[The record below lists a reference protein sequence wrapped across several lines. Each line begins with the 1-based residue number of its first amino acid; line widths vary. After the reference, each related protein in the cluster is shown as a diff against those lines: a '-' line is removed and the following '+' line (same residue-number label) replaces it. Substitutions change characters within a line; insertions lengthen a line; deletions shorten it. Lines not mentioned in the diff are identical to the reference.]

1 MKDLAYAFTL
11 CLATLGP
18 TKTIPVFYLATRT
31 ADWRTMLALAA
42 KSTLLATA
50 IVLFVAL
57 SASGTLLSWRVSIE
71 AVQIA
76 GGIVLALAAIKTL
89 TSPSFSDMPAGAAVP
104 SVSNQSKAWFGRPVL
119 APLAVPGIVPPVG
132 IMVVLFFAATALGDA
147 HQQTELAL
155 VLVAIMAMNFVAMLA
170 ARPIMRVVGMPVLQV
185 TGWALSAVQAGLGVQ
200 AIISALRALQ
210 FSTGG

>member
-18 TKTIPVFYLATRT
+18 TKTIPVFYIATRT
-31 ADWRTMLALAA
+31 ADWRTVLALAA
-42 KSTLLATA
+42 KSTLIATA

-57 SASGTLLSWRVSIE
+57 SASGTLATWQVSIE
-71 AVQIA
+71 AVEIA
-76 GGIVLALAAIKTL
+76 GGIVLALAAVKTL
-89 TSPSFSDMPAGAAVP
+89 TSPSFGDAQTVAAAASD
-104 SVSNQSKAWFGRPVL
+104 SKQSTSWMGRPVL

-147 HQQTELAL
+147 QMQAELAVL
-155 VLVAIMAMNFVAMLA
+155 LVAIMAMNFAAMLC
-170 ARPIMRVVGMPVLQV
+170 ARLIMRVVGVPVLQV
-185 TGWALSAVQAGLGVQ
+185 TGWVFSALQAGLGVQ
-200 AIISALRALQ
+200 AIISALRALE

>member
-31 ADWRTMLALAA
+31 ADWRTVLALAA
-42 KSTLLATA
+42 KSTLVATA

-57 SASGTLLSWRVSIE
+57 GTSGTVTSWRVSIE
-71 AVQIA
+71 AIEIA

-89 TSPSFSDMPAGAAVP
+89 TSPSFADPQTAAPATSAP
-104 SVSNQSKAWFGRPVL
+104 KQSTVWMGRPVL

-132 IMVVLFFAATALGDA
+132 IVVVLFFAASALGDA
-147 HQQTELAL
+147 RMQTDFAL

-170 ARPIMRVVGMPVLQV
+170 ARPIMRVVGVPVLQV

-200 AIISALRALQ
+200 AIISALRALNI
-210 FSTGG
+210 

>member
-11 CLATLGP
+11 CFATLGP
-18 TKTIPVFYLATRT
+18 TKTIPVFYLATRS
-31 ADWRTMLALAA
+31 ADWRTVLALAA
-42 KSTLLATA
+42 KSTLVATA

-71 AVQIA
+71 AVEIA

-89 TSPSFSDMPAGAAVP
+89 TSPAFAAAPSDGAAP
-104 SVSNQSKAWFGRPVL
+104 GEPKQSTAWMGRPVL

-147 HQQTELAL
+147 RQQSDLVV
-155 VLVAIMAMNFVAMLA
+155 VLVAIMTMNFVAMLA
-170 ARPIMRVVGMPVLQV
+170 ARPIMRVVGVPVLQV

-200 AIISALRALQ
+200 AIIGALRALHI
-210 FSTGG
+210 

>member
-31 ADWRTMLALAA
+31 ADWRTVLALAA
-42 KSTLLATA
+42 KSTLVATA

-57 SASGTLLSWRVSIE
+57 SASGTLATWQVSVE
-71 AVQIA
+71 AVEIA
-76 GGIVLALAAIKTL
+76 GGIVLALAAVKAL
-89 TSPSFSDMPAGAAVP
+89 TSPSFGDV
-104 SVSNQSKAWFGRPVL
+104 QSGGTVVAEAKQSTRWLGRPVL

-147 HQQTELAL
+147 RLQTDLAF
-155 VLVAIMAMNFVAMLA
+155 VLVAIMAMNFAAMLC
-170 ARPIMRVVGMPVLQV
+170 ARVIMRVVGIPVLQV
-185 TGWALSAVQAGLGVQ
+185 TGWVFSALQAGLGVQ
-200 AIISALRALQ
+200 AVLSALRALQ
-210 FSTGG
+210 L

>member
-31 ADWRTMLALAA
+31 ADWRTVLALAA
-42 KSTLLATA
+42 KSTLVATA

-57 SASGTLLSWRVSIE
+57 SASGTLSSWHVSIE

-89 TSPSFSDMPAGAAVP
+89 TSPSFADTPLGAA
-104 SVSNQSKAWFGRPVL
+104 SARESKQNTAWFGRPVL

-132 IMVVLFFAATALGDA
+132 IMVVLFFAATALGD
-147 HQQTELAL
+147 QQMQTELAF
-155 VLVAIMAMNFVAMLA
+155 VLVAIMATNFAAMLF
-170 ARPIMRVVGMPVLQV
+170 ARPIMRVVGVPVLQV

-210 FSTGG
+210 F